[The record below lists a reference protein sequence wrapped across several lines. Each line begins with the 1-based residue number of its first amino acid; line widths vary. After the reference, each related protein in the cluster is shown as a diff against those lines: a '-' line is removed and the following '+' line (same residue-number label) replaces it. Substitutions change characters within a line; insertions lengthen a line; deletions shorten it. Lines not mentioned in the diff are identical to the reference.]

1 MPSKSAKQHRFM
13 EAIAHN
19 PAFAKKVGVPQTV
32 GKDFSAADKGRRF
45 AAGGVTKQKI
55 NKQDTKHGVM
65 DMPFSSLK
73 KYTGMKSGGVMKRY
87 AEGGVLERLGEPQS
101 FKDAFREAR
110 DNKVATFTWNGKKYS
125 TALASPKKDTT
136 SDARESA
143 RHATFGKTPE
153 VASEEELKLAKEW
166 GDKEDREA
174 RRERMMQGAG
184 MAMGAAGAAGVGRA
198 VARMIASRG
207 MGRGASQAMEKAAQG
222 TQRQTGPVRQGMER
236 IREREAA
243 QAAARR
249 EAALDAERAS
259 AMEAGYRKGGSVKE
273 SKAMVKKEVEFFKKK
288 GAPASMIKHEK
299 AEMKGMKRGGMT
311 MRPKKDIARDQMGMA
326 PYARG
331 GGIESKGKTKGTMIR
346 MASGGFV
353 RSADGIASKG
363 KTKGKM
369 C

>member
-13 EAIAHN
+13 AAIAHN
-19 PAFAKKVGVPQTV
+19 PAFAKKVGVSQSV
-32 GKDFSAADKGRRF
+32 GKDFTAADKGKRF
-45 AAGGVTKQKI
+45 AAGGMTRQKI
-55 NKQDTKHGVM
+55 NKQDTKHGMM

-87 AEGGVLERLGEPQS
+87 AEGGELERLGEPQS

-125 TALASPKKDTT
+125 TALAPAKDVSAKSATQRMRSIPSGETNAGAVTGRTSPMRDK
-136 SDARESA
+136 ALNIRA
-143 RHATFGKTPE
+143 L
-153 VASEEELKLAKEW
+153 EEERNIGRENERRMDA
-166 GDKEDREA
+166 EDRNPDVD
-174 RRERMMQGAG
+174 RILGTRI
-184 MAMGAAGAAGVGRA
+184 GRTF
-198 VARMIASRG
+198 
-207 MGRGASQAMEKAAQG
+207 K
-222 TQRQTGPVRQGMER
+222 
-236 IREREAA
+236 
-243 QAAARR
+243 
-249 EAALDAERAS
+249 
-259 AMEAGYRKGGSVKE
+259 KGGSVKE